1 MLSATDFLP
10 SHINELMNRVTI
22 VELYRGS
29 GRTSR
34 LAATLLLGIKI
45 SVSGF
50 QFLVSGF
57 WFWFSVFLKSSKGA
71 TAKKT
76 GNQKLETRNRFSI
89 SSPERLPWAASRHT
103 LSDSAFV
110 PERQPRPK
118 FHAPRDN
125 ERPADP

>member
-34 LAATLLLGIKI
+34 LAATLLLGIKL
-45 SVSGF
+45 SVSGC

-76 GNQKLETRNRFSI
+76 GNQKLETRNQKPFFYFFAGAASLGRFA
-89 SSPERLPWAASRHT
+89 PYFERL
-103 LSDSAFV
+103 
-110 PERQPRPK
+110 
-118 FHAPRDN
+118 
-125 ERPADP
+125 